1 MKKDEKNSSPAK
13 LSVSD
18 SFTAKIIDRFLDY
31 LKKASWSGR
40 ILKSEALCGSIG
52 LYGIYFIGVMG
63 FVFALCLPLKIPGF
77 GFVPALLAGICVLL
91 AAVFLN
97 FAAYKMLPSL
107 KLLIDGT
114 PVRISSPAFFTVSAV
129 FSGVVGL
136 LVLASAT
143 VIAIQRGSFGSF
155 VYGIFVFICAEYV
168 MLLLLNPSVLKVEV
182 VRNVSAGEEF
192 IGILSFFMKAMLKLV
207 PLIFAAAMLF
217 GAYRIV
223 AMIFTSYVNFQQFYG
238 DVRVLYNASM
248 MALLPLSGYLL
259 FLFYYFAIDLAK
271 ALLDIP
277 GKLDKLNNSK

>member
-13 LSVSD
+13 LSISD
-18 SFTAKIIDRFLDY
+18 SFTAKVIDRFLDY

-40 ILKSEALCGSIG
+40 ILKSEALCGSVG

-63 FVFALCLPLKIPGF
+63 FVFVLCLPLKIPGF

-143 VIAIQRGSFGSF
+143 VIGSF
-155 VYGIFVFICAEYV
+155 VYGVFVFICAEYV

-207 PLIFAAAMLF
+207 PLIFAVAMLF